1 MYFVVSYKYNAAADS
16 QMDEAEIKTIFKNHV
31 RYLKQLYEDKKLF
44 MAGPFAGMKDGIVV
58 LETET
63 AGDASE
69 IMGHDPALES
79 NLFSGTLYEWQV
91 GFKR

>member
-1 MYFVVSYKYNAAADS
+1 MYFVVSYKYNTATDAE
-16 QMDEAEIKTIFKNHV
+16 MDEADIKTVFKNHV
-31 RYLKQLYEDKKLF
+31 RYLKQLYDDGKLY

-58 LETET
+58 LEADSPEE
-63 AGDASE
+63 ASE
-69 IMGHDPALES
+69 IMSRDPALKS

>member
-16 QMDEAEIKTIFKNHV
+16 QMDEAEIKTIFKIMSDISSSF
-31 RYLKQLYEDKKLF
+31 YEDKKLF

>member
-1 MYFVVSYKYNAAADS
+1 MYFVVSYKYNTVADS

-58 LETET
+58 LELDSSGE
-63 AGDASE
+63 ASE
-69 IMGHDPALES
+69 IVSQDPALKS
-79 NLFSGTLYEWQV
+79 NLFSGTLCEWQV

>member
-1 MYFVVSYKYNAAADS
+1 MYFVVFYKYNKAVDS
-16 QMDEAEIKTIFKNHV
+16 QLGEVEVKTIFKNHV

-58 LETET
+58 LEADSSEM
-63 AGDASE
+63 ASDV
-69 IMGHDPALES
+69 MSQDPALKT
-79 NLFSGTLYEWQV
+79 NLFSGTLHEWQV